1 MNYDLFDLVGNVGVA
16 LIVLAYLAL
25 QIERIS
31 ARDLSYS
38 VLNAVGAGLILVSLR
53 SDFNLSAAII
63 EVFWIG
69 ISLIGIFKAARA
81 R

>member
-1 MNYDLFDLVGNVGVA
+1 MNYDLFDLVGNVGVG
-16 LIVLAYLAL
+16 LIILAYLAL
-25 QIERIS
+25 QIERMS

-38 VLNAVGAGLILVSLR
+38 VLNAVGAGLILVSLS

>member
-1 MNYDLFDLVGNVGVA
+1 MNYDLFDLVGNVGVG

-25 QIERIS
+25 QIERMS

-38 VLNAVGAGLILVSLR
+38 VLNAVGAGLILVSLS

>member
-16 LIVLAYLAL
+16 LIVFAYLAL
-25 QIERIS
+25 QIERVS
-31 ARDLSYS
+31 PRDLSYS
-38 VLNAVGAGLILVSLR
+38 VLNAVGAGLILVSLS

>member
-1 MNYDLFDLVGNVGVA
+1 MKYDLFDLVGNVGVG
-16 LIVLAYLAL
+16 LIILAYLAL
-25 QIERIS
+25 QIERMS

-38 VLNAVGAGLILVSLR
+38 VLNAVGAGLILVSLS

>member
-38 VLNAVGAGLILVSLR
+38 VLNAVGAGLILVSLS

>member
-38 VLNAVGAGLILVSLR
+38 VLNAVGAGLILVSLS

-69 ISLIGIFKAARA
+69 ISLIGIFKAART